1 MKLVPVL
8 LAVICCFV
16 SPALTASDEF
26 TTDTPSPLKLAKR
39 GSDDAT
45 IARFTGSARISG
57 RFVAAWEVLIQT
69 PRHLRVV
76 FLPDDVS
83 ARLLPHAVG
92 SPAVKELLLSNNE
105 PAARMLLGP
114 DASRLLAK
122 EVLALDGEA
131 TVTIGDYR
139 SVIDCDHRWYLAQ
152 LVSVSNTRGIA
163 VAARDSTRGC

>member
-1 MKLVPVL
+1 MKLVSVL
-8 LAVICCFV
+8 LALICCFV
-16 SPALTASDEF
+16 SPALTASEF
-26 TTDTPSPLKLAKR
+26 TTDAPSPLKLAKR
-39 GSDDAT
+39 ASDDAT
-45 IARFTGSARISG
+45 IARFAGSARISG
-57 RFVAAWEVLIQT
+57 RFLAAWEVLNQT

-114 DASRLLAK
+114 DAARLLAK